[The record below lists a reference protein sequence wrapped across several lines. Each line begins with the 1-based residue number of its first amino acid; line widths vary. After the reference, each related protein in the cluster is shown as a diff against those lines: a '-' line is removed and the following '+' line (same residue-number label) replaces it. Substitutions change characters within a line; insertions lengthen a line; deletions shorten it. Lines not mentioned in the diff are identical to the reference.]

1 MKIVKNDVK
10 IVCDVKGCSNLAS
23 YKLIMDVGGYEMLTL
38 CENCLKSFY
47 EEAEKNIGKENKI
60 ARRKSNKKG

>member
-1 MKIVKNDVK
+1 MGFKQTIKNAINKVEN
-10 IVCDVKGCSNLAS
+10 IMFPHFVCPICERETPDGK
-23 YKLIMDVGGYEMLTL
+23 L